1 MANSRDVDKILQNL
15 KKSGAATAPSA
26 TISDEAVK
34 QIIARETARSKGA
47 QTSAIAGV
55 NTSAGVGAVSGVNA
69 GTAGIGTA
77 HGTVAGVSSAES
89 TQRTAAS
96 TAKDAETPDKSAA
109 GQPKTAAG
117 AKPASDTPYKAQ
129 SGEIESE
136 FLSKLAGALKENPA
150 VSSLVEEV
158 DENLEEKSKNTVNI
172 TAASYVDEKFVDF
185 FTTSVAVPKA
195 PPTSE
200 ILIKRKTSGFFRKK
214 YITDSLTLSIPQEEA
229 DRRAQKAKPTTAEL
243 ARDVIGRAVEE
254 VTADADENKRE
265 KPKKENRPFFGR
277 RKSDIDNADTVE
289 LPLFRKYIEKDVAEA
304 DTASKAQSNAEANV
318 QNTVKSDAGEKTI
331 GAAQKPKHAETS
343 PKSVT
348 ATQIDA
354 ETKTAGNASEGGES
368 SCDTAAANSAK
379 AQPPRDTDSILNAI
393 RSKKHSAAQVV
404 HAGENNVP
412 PIMVTAHGEDGAGKN
427 ADVGADNGAASQNGE
442 SNAQEDMLLTG
453 YMPQQLAQPQE
464 KTVHIE
470 QKDEEDSRLKRITGD
485 ITHLFS
491 RTLETAD
498 EESATFHEDEND
510 EQEEVFEEEYSI
522 ENDYLTQKFS
532 SDPEEIT
539 EELKGF
545 KATLAI
551 RMALSAACTLVLMYL
566 NFAAKGSLPLP
577 EFISPSAQ
585 PMMFYLVNLVFF
597 AIAVVGF
604 LPTIANGI
612 TGFVKQP
619 TTDSFLVVPALWSFI
634 QLNVCIFG
642 SGFEA
647 ENTTIFAAFTTLAMG
662 VNALGKYISANT
674 ILTNLSLANVPEGIN
689 AGYILKDVEDVKRLA
704 RTLDEKN
711 PQLLVSRKT
720 GYISNFISG
729 GFSTHKSEHS
739 SKLMAIVTAVIS
751 LCCFVAGWRVAGKVC
766 YGVFAAAGA
775 SAMMLPLSHS
785 LISSVPAA
793 LMQKALGKV
802 GALVNG
808 WQGIYQL
815 CDATHVSFD
824 AKHLFPKGCV
834 VLHGIKTFEKER
846 LDLAIL
852 YAASIAIEYVDNLR
866 GVFMTVIDGKKDMLY
881 KIESCEYKVGQG
893 YVAWIENNRV
903 IMGNRSIM
911 EEYEINLPPQSTE
924 NAYIQS
930 GQKPI
935 YLSVNGKLF
944 GMFVVS
950 YHADP
955 AVKENILNL
964 IESGKCVILQSN
976 DFNVDSPLLEVV
988 YGLPQ
993 DTVQVLNKNETNLL
1007 LNYTA
1012 YSEAT
1017 DSAMAHLD
1025 SLHSLSAGFFGADK
1039 AKRAAATCSLI
1050 QIIGI
1055 ITGGVL
1061 ALVFTLSQTVWSM
1074 PISSV
1079 LLLGLGWLG
1088 LSLMRAMA
1096 TKYY

>member
-15 KKSGAATAPSA
+15 KKSGAGTAHSA
-26 TISDEAVK
+26 AISDEAVK
-34 QIIARETARSKGA
+34 QIIARETARSKG
-47 QTSAIAGV
+47 T
-55 NTSAGVGAVSGVNA
+55 GVNA
-69 GTAGIGTA
+69 DTAGTGTA
-77 HGTVAGVSSAES
+77 HGVGVSTGSVADIHHGTAES
-89 TQRTAAS
+89 TQHTAQANTAAG
-96 TAKDAETPDKSAA
+96 AGKPGKAAA

-117 AKPASDTPYKAQ
+117 SKPAANPPHKEQNGD
-129 SGEIESE
+129 IESE

-200 ILIKRKTSGFFRKK
+200 ILIKRKTGGFFRKK

-229 DRRAQKAKPTTAEL
+229 DRRTQKAKPTTAEL
-243 ARDVIGRAVEE
+243 ARDVIGRAVDE
-254 VTADADENKRE
+254 VAADAGEDKQEKPARE
-265 KPKKENRPFFGR
+265 KWSFFGR
-277 RKSDIDNADTVE
+277 RKSGAENADTVE
-289 LPLFRKYIEKDVAEA
+289 LPLLHRYPEKDQAE
-304 DTASKAQSNAEANV
+304 TAPDSKAQNNAEANV
-318 QNTVKSDAGEKTI
+318 QNTVKTDAEEKNI
-331 GAAQKPKHAETS
+331 GTEQKPKHAETS
-343 PKSVT
+343 PKSATPAQST
-348 ATQIDA
+348 AEA
-354 ETKTAGNASEGGES
+354 KTAGNAAESGENS
-368 SCDTAAANSAK
+368 RDAEAANSAK
-379 AQPPRDTDSILNAI
+379 TQPPRDADSILNAI

-412 PIMVTAHGEDGAGKN
+412 PIMVTTHGEDGAGKT
-427 ADVGADNGAASQNGE
+427 DTVGADNGAHSE
-442 SNAQEDMLLTG
+442 SSAREDILLTG

-470 QKDEEDSRLKRITGD
+470 PKDEEDSRLKRITGD
-485 ITHLFS
+485 ITRMFS
-491 RTLETAD
+491 QTLSESD
-498 EESATFHEDEND
+498 EDGTTYNEDESTG
-510 EQEEVFEEEYSI
+510 QEEVFEQEYSI
-522 ENDYLTQKFS
+522 ENDYLTQRFS
-532 SDPEEIT
+532 DDPEEIT

-642 SGFEA
+642 SGFEV

-689 AGYILKDVEDVKRLA
+689 AGYILKDIEDVKRLA
-704 RTLDEKN
+704 RTLEEKN

-766 YGVFAAAGA
+766 CGVFAAAGA
-775 SAMMLPLSHS
+775 SAIMLPLSHS

-866 GVFMTVIDGKKDMLY
+866 GVFMTVIDSKKEMLY

-911 EEYEINLPPQSTE
+911 EEYEINLPPISTE
-924 NAYIQS
+924 NAYTKN
-930 GQKPI
+930 GRKPI

-955 AVKENILNL
+955 AVKDNLLNL

-976 DFNVDSPLLEVV
+976 DFNVDSPLLETV